1 MFMQMAVEEAK
12 LSMNDHLE
20 AGIPKIF
27 IGAVLVRNC
36 DEILGMAHKK
46 EDGTKRIHSEY
57 QLLVDLPEEGNS
69 NLTLFTT
76 LEPCSFRHKSNLGQP
91 TCTDMLINKGIGSV
105 VIAMLDPHPRINGGA
120 VKRLTKSGID
130 VNVLENKQK
139 YKHLVG
145 KLAKMNREFI
155 NFEW

>member
-1 MFMQMAVEEAK
+1 
-12 LSMNDHLE
+12 
-20 AGIPKIF
+20 
-27 IGAVLVRNC
+27 
-36 DEILGMAHKK
+36 
-46 EDGTKRIHSEY
+46 
-57 QLLVDLPEEGNS
+57 
-69 NLTLFTT
+69 
-76 LEPCSFRHKSNLGQP
+76 
-91 TCTDMLINKGIGSV
+91 MLINKGIGSV
-105 VIAMLDPHPRINGGA
+105 VIAMLDPHPRNNGGA